1 MTFQEAPIYFKLVP
15 KESSS
20 IRRRVPTSR
29 LTLVLLINF
38 MMRMT
43 EMASMMMMMM
53 IMVMIMI

>member
-43 EMASMMMMMM
+43 EMASMMMMM